1 MTEITHVAMSI
12 LSLRRNA
19 CNMNAFFAAF
29 PYRHKEWFTRLSVGA
44 ALQPTVRCIVS
55 VGIVHSENSR
65 CASSER
71 DVFFSTLFHDDR
83 KSSYAVATCIDGVWS
98 ESMHKSQHLPFLG
111 SPQHGSFYVSINGFS
126 RNHRRYDSL
135 RQINALFF
143 DLDCHTSS
151 QEIAKQ
157 AIDQAFA
164 LIEQGAATGDIPRP
178 TLVVDSGRGLHIYY
192 VLKRSIPYRSS
203 ASGPVNEKVLRLFRF
218 VQQHLSYTLSRLMAS
233 VSAID
238 VDQKVFDFTRV
249 SRVPGSYNPEA
260 GRHARLLMANDD
272 YYDLRELTSTFS
284 ECQPTKHT
292 SSSSG
297 MSPSKHFRQQ
307 GNDNPLLQ
315 SRLDNLVSLQSL
327 RNFNC
332 EGSRELMCFVFY
344 NTAVQLFG
352 TKVAFQRL
360 ASFNARFSQ
369 PLAAQEL
376 EGVSRSVDRVVNVRG
391 QRGFY
396 ILGAEKISEL
406 LALTEEEKHQIRFHT
421 STRALKREQAKRK
434 TALCRTMRNQ
444 KILAL
449 YLEGNLT
456 QAEVAKE
463 IDCSLRT
470 VASVIS
476 KWKREERTARRTTW
490 NVTSLVIQQL
500 LAYVKQLPNGD
511 DGRKKNNII
520 IPFNNF
526 QSKVEDI
533 CKQSP
538 ICRNTINLGV
548 HRYPRCNPYNKQ
560 HKITYNKTQDEHAI
574 FCHTCLPVVRPLL
587 LYEMFSVWVV

>member
-1 MTEITHVAMSI
+1 MSI

-19 CNMNAFFAAF
+19 CNMCAFFAAF
-29 PYRHKEWFTRLSVGA
+29 PYRHKELFARLSVGA
-44 ALQPTVRCIVS
+44 ALRPTVRCIVS
-55 VGIVHSENSR
+55 VGIAHSENSR
-65 CASSER
+65 CASSDR
-71 DVFFSTLFHDDR
+71 DVFFRTLLHDDR
-83 KSSYAVATCIDGVWS
+83 KSSYAVATCIDGAWN
-98 ESMHKSQHLPFLG
+98 ESMHKSQHLPFIG
-111 SPQHGSFYVSINGFS
+111 SPQHGSLYVSINGFS
-126 RNHRRYDSL
+126 GNHRRYDSL

-143 DLDCHTSS
+143 DFDCHASS
-151 QEIAKQ
+151 REVAKK

-164 LIEQGAATGDIPRP
+164 LIEQGVAAGDIPHP
-178 TLVVDSGRGLHIYY
+178 TLVVDSGRGLHVYY
-192 VLKRSIPYRSS
+192 VLKRSVPYRSS
-203 ASGPVNEKVLRLFRF
+203 ANGPVNEKALRLFRL
-218 VQQHLSYTLSRLMAS
+218 VQQHLSYALSRLMTS
-233 VSAID
+233 VPAID

-260 GRHARLLMANDD
+260 GRHARLLMANDA
-272 YYDLRELTSTFS
+272 YYDLRELTTTFD
-284 ECQPTKHT
+284 EYQTAKQAAL
-292 SSSSG
+292 SSG
-297 MSPSKHFRQQ
+297 TSPSKRFHQR

-352 TKVAFQRL
+352 TQVAFQRL
-360 ASFNARFSQ
+360 ASFNSRFSQ
-369 PLAAQEL
+369 PLAVQEL
-376 EGVSRSVDRVVNVRG
+376 EGVAHSVDRVVNVRG

-406 LALTEEEKHQIRFHT
+406 LALTQEEKHRIRFHA

-444 KILAL
+444 EILAL
-449 YLEGNLT
+449 YRKGNLT

-476 KWKREERTARRTTW
+476 KWKREERTARRATW
-490 NVTSLVIQQL
+490 AVAALVTQQL
-500 LAYVKQLPNGD
+500 LSDVKQLP
-511 DGRKKNNII
+511 DGNDCRKTDSISIAFSNS
-520 IPFNNF
+520 
-526 QSKVEDI
+526 QSKLEDI
-533 CKQSP
+533 CKQNP
-538 ICRNTINLGV
+538 ICRNIINLGV
-548 HRYPRCNPYNKQ
+548 HRYTQCTPYNKQ
-560 HKITYNKTQDEHAI
+560 HQITYNKIQDEHAI
-574 FCHTCLPVVRPLL
+574 FCHTCLSVVRSLL